1 MPHRVSTERA
11 KSGGRPTPGDF
22 CRISAARLAAY
33 FRGLEQPLASSLLDL
48 RNGLRNSG
56 FPPVPAAQN
65 RQFRA
70 ESGAVRGVARMLLK
84 SLVERQTT

>member
-1 MPHRVSTERA
+1 MPKAVAGRRRA
-11 KSGGRPTPGDF
+11 IFAGFPRRAWRRT
-22 CRISAARLAAY
+22 
-33 FRGLEQPLASSLLDL
+33 FRGLEQLLASSLLDL

-84 SLVERQTT
+84 SLVERQTP